1 MNNILS
7 RSKASKGT
15 ETYYQLET
23 RINTLLQ
30 NYKVQAIKIILDVTN
45 FEVEQKKMK
54 LISSMNDCVSNLAIT
69 LTIVKLETTKFLIR
83 LKRK

>member
-30 NYKVQAIKIILDVTN
+30 NYKVQATKIILYVTK
-45 FEVEQKKMK
+45 FEVEQKKNR
-54 LISSMNDCVSNLAIT
+54 LTSAMNDSVSDLPNT
-69 LTIVKLETTKFLIR
+69 LTILKIETKQCLTRLER
-83 LKRK
+83 R